1 MPASLVVSM
10 SYRQG
15 SPATVLTQLPAG
27 APMVAAGPPL
37 PLKLL
42 NGTLVPAWRRPTT
55 DTTPV
60 QLAGASIAPPS
71 LPAAATTSTPA
82 LIAALIALCSVEE
95 HGTLAPRLRLMILA
109 AGLEVMLP
117 ASTVTACPDAHMIP
131 AAMSDTRPEHTPIP
145 RTGSSVVFGA
155 MPAMPM
161 PLLAIA
167 PITPA
172 TLVPF
177 KELSDTVVQ
186 PASMN
191 SGSATSAVEIQSPGS
206 EASACQPSPSL
217 A

>member
-27 APMVAAGPPL
+27 APMVPAG
-37 PLKLL
+37 
-42 NGTLVPAWRRPTT
+42 RRPTT

-82 LIAALIALCSVEE
+82 PIAALIALCSVEE
-95 HGTLAPRLRLMILA
+95 HGALAPRLRLMILA

-131 AAMSDTRPEHTPIP
+131 AAMSDTRPEHTPIT
-145 RTGSSVVFGA
+145 RTG
-155 MPAMPM
+155 
-161 PLLAIA
+161 
-167 PITPA
+167 
-172 TLVPF
+172 
-177 KELSDTVVQ
+177 
-186 PASMN
+186 
-191 SGSATSAVEIQSPGS
+191 
-206 EASACQPSPSL
+206 
-217 A
+217 